1 MIVNQTEEGLCAMLF
16 NESVFR
22 RADFCFALYRLKKV
36 DVTTLYDSWFNRAKS
51 FDLKSYPAQAEGYA
65 YQIPGSL
72 EPGELLFVPGINE
85 SILKKKDK
93 KLSLIYF
100 VLRNRLP
107 LYIPWKVTTKEGKT
121 LLLKSR

>member
-22 RADFCFALYRLKKV
+22 RADFALLVQAEKL
-36 DVTTLYDSWFNRAKS
+36 DGLTLYDSWFNRAKS

-72 EPGELLFVPGINE
+72 ELLFVPGINRA
-85 SILKKKDK
+85 
-93 KLSLIYF
+93 Y
-100 VLRNRLP
+100 
-107 LYIPWKVTTKEGKT
+107 
-121 LLLKSR
+121 